1 MDLADVP
8 LDAVCCQ
15 CKRPLAPDAAFA
27 ADDQLYCGSCAP
39 AGAVPTRVELS
50 ESPAAPSGPV
60 PTGRPPIASAWRDL
74 VGDLLGLKKK

>member
-8 LDAVCCQ
+8 LDAACAQCQ
-15 CKRPLAPDAAFA
+15 RPLAPDSAFA
-27 ADDQLYCGSCAP
+27 ADDQLFCGSCAP

-50 ESPAAPSGPV
+50 EAAAGGPAS
-60 PTGRPPIASAWRDL
+60 TGRPPIASAWREL